1 MIRSHFK
8 YIGLAAVLLS
18 LTAPV
23 FGLSLV
29 APTSGQQVKE
39 AVKIKLRETDVPDG
53 GYVSVYVGNASEQ
66 NFVTSLSAG
75 QGVYDNGLMIFRW
88 NTKAPYYDSANP
100 SVEKYFKDGSYVMR
114 VDVHNA
120 KGVVDDSAKVNIVL
134 ANKVPRSNPAP
145 AVRLASS
152 LPFGRVNRYNIN
164 TSVDVYDNFGL
175 PIMGGLG
182 IGSYCKMI
190 LSVEDVRPDGQI
202 LIRYRIG
209 DDTYVSSLGVKSML
223 YENDRV
229 RPQLYRLVNKY
240 GNVINPNLFTKQKGY
255 TFMDILPVLPHQ
267 AVDVGDTWDDSMT
280 FKIEGLTKAISLK
293 GTAKIDSFE
302 WQDGRPCAKIVSD
315 LSGKAKVNFA
325 NGNIKGNGTVRAKV
339 TTYFAYN
346 IGKMLHRQI
355 TLIVPSTISPE
366 AIAAL
371 SDVNSI
377 TSAKEIEEED
387 ESLAEAPGAGG
398 LAAGSSK
405 SRESEKEA
413 DTTIKGEVRL
423 NAVVRLDVL

>member
-1 MIRSHFK
+1 MVKTRGVRK
-8 YIGLAAVLLS
+8 VIG
-18 LTAPV
+18 
-23 FGLSLV
+23 G
-29 APTSGQQVKE
+29 
-39 AVKIKLRETDVPDG
+39 
-53 GYVSVYVGNASEQ
+53 
-66 NFVTSLSAG
+66 
-75 QGVYDNGLMIFRW
+75 
-88 NTKAPYYDSANP
+88 
-100 SVEKYFKDGSYVMR
+100 
-114 VDVHNA
+114 
-120 KGVVDDSAKVNIVL
+120 KV
-134 ANKVPRSNPAP
+134 
-145 AVRLASS
+145 
-152 LPFGRVNRYNIN
+152 
-164 TSVDVYDNFGL
+164 
-175 PIMGGLG
+175 
-182 IGSYCKMI
+182 
-190 LSVEDVRPDGQI
+190 
-202 LIRYRIG
+202 RYRIG

-223 YENDRV
+223 YEIDRI

-280 FKIEGLTKAISLK
+280 FKIEGLTRAISLK

-377 TSAKEIEEED
+377 TSDKEIEEED
-387 ESLAEAPGAGG
+387 EALAEAPGSGG
-398 LAAGSSK
+398 LAAGSSR
-405 SRESEKEA
+405 SREAEKEA